1 MRRKIKKLLILIALM
16 FINIEKTH
24 ESAHTE
30 EYTQVSVV
38 GDIRETN
45 TYKTYKDF
53 LISAYGFSLTKLKK

>member
-1 MRRKIKKLLILIALM
+1 MIQIIKLDNLTFRGRNKWEENRKLLILIALI

-30 EYTQVSVV
+30 KYTQVSVV

-45 TYKTYKDF
+45 TYKT
-53 LISAYGFSLTKLKK
+53 